1 MKLIP
6 EWRKAWRMVSVQA
19 MTLAATIQGAWV
31 ALPLDLISQ
40 VPPGVVRGVT
50 LALLGLGIV
59 GRLVKQDGVS
69 GGASSEDKNEV
80 HP

>member
-19 MTLAATIQGAWV
+19 MTLAATIQGEWV
-31 ALPLDLISQ
+31 ALPPDLISQ

-59 GRLVKQDGVS
+59 GRLVKQDKVS
-69 GGASSEDKNEV
+69 GDES
-80 HP
+80 